1 MCLWGQDR
9 PGSRSLSPWLNP
21 ARVDLVER
29 FEKLVADYNA
39 GSMNVEEFFQ
49 QLLAFSN
56 DLTEEEAR
64 SISEGLDS
72 YWNDGHSVYDMAA

>member
-1 MCLWGQDR
+1 
-9 PGSRSLSPWLNP
+9 
-21 ARVDLVER
+21 
-29 FEKLVADYNA
+29 
-39 GSMNVEEFFQ
+39 MNVEEFFQ